1 MALAELKTAAEIIGT
16 VQKTL
21 DDLKKISDAINGDRS
36 VICIVD
42 NVTDMELRYEGSHCE
57 HGGFQEPPP
66 AVIPPRRSVAFSAQ
80 SAAGGLWVGVAGWVN
95 YVSNYGERFYL
106 HFDNPWA
113 GSNGSD
119 AALSAGDPLLFKAT
133 SITGSG
139 ERAQMRFIF
148 LQNHISA
155 GPIADK
161 HAVLHGRDGV
171 LGAAVTDWSMC
182 PDGVGYFAHFQG
194 GSIYYT
200 QATGAF
206 EVHGA
211 IRDRWALLG
220 FERGLLRYPI
230 TDETVTP
237 DGTGRFNHFQ
247 GGSIYW
253 TQKTGAH
260 EVHGHIRNKWA
271 ALGWE
276 RSPLGY
282 PTTDETVTPDGIGR
296 FSHFQGGSI
305 YWTQN
310 TGAHEVHGH
319 IRNKWAAL
327 GWEKSAL
334 GYPLSDELA
343 TPDGLGRYNRFQRG
357 SIYWTEKTGAHE
369 VRGAIALLW
378 DQLGGAD
385 GKCGYPTTDEVS
397 GEVPNSRMNRFQHG
411 RILWTPE
418 DGARFMEP
426 GISLVFEHQPV
437 HRLEL

>member
-276 RSPLGY
+276 
-282 PTTDETVTPDGIGR
+282 
-296 FSHFQGGSI
+296 
-305 YWTQN
+305 
-310 TGAHEVHGH
+310 
-319 IRNKWAAL
+319 
-327 GWEKSAL
+327 KSAL